1 MRPRVK
7 QVLRRAL
14 KLTCPVCGRGRMFQ
28 RGMRRAERCSA
39 CAWRFERCE
48 GHWVGGSEL
57 HMLITFGV
65 GTLCVLPVVL
75 LTRFSPWTLA
85 LAAVVHTAFSLAIYR
100 WSRSLFLALDYLLD
114 PSDGSGGDDRDR
126 DVLYSPPDPP
136 PRSRARTRI
145 SAPEP
150 ALAATSVRRERSLAR

>member
-14 KLTCPVCGRGRMFQ
+14 KLTCPVCGRGRMFR

-65 GTLCVLPVVL
+65 GALCVLPVVL
-75 LTRFSPWTLA
+75 FGRVGPWTLA
-85 LAAVVHTAFSLAIYR
+85 LAAVVHTTFSLAIYR

-114 PSDGSGGDDRDR
+114 PSSASGEDDRDR
-126 DVLYSPPDPP
+126 DVLYSPPDPQ
-136 PRSRARTRI
+136 PRSGARARLP
-145 SAPEP
+145 APRP
-150 ALAATSVRRERSLAR
+150 ALAATAVRRAR